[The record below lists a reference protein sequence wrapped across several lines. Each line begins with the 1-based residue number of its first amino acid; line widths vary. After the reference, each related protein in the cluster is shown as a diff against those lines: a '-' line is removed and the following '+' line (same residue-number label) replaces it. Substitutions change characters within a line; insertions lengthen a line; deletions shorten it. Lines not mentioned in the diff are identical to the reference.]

1 MKFVHI
7 GFGNYVNPGKVVAII
22 KPDSSPVK
30 KLKKQAADNF
40 RLVDVRF
47 GRKVR
52 SILVMNSGHIVL
64 SGVSEEALLERFKEV
79 ENGA

>member
-7 GFGNYVNPGKVVAII
+7 GFGNYVDFEKVVAIV
-22 KPDSSPVK
+22 KPDSSPIR
-30 KLKKQAADNF
+30 KLKEQASNQSM
-40 RLVDVRF
+40 LVDVRF

-52 SILVMNSGHIVL
+52 SILVMNSGHVVL
-64 SGVSEEALLERFKEV
+64 SGVSEEALLERLKEV